1 MDFDLIVIGAGPGGY
16 TAAIRA
22 AQLGMKTAIVEKGKT
37 LGGTCLNVGCI
48 PSKALLSST
57 ELFYGARKHFGSH
70 GISADGLSMDVGAMM
85 KRKDGVVRKMA
96 RGIDF
101 LMNKNGI
108 ERVAGLGRIAG
119 PNEVEVTSD
128 GGQQCLKAKRILI
141 ATGSRVA
148 GLPFL
153 EFDGETVLSSD
164 DAVAL
169 GQAPGSMIV
178 IGGGAIG
185 LELGSVWA
193 RLGTAVTVVEL
204 LPRIAATFDEDIT
217 QALQTLLQRQGLKF
231 HLGTGIES
239 AERTESGVK
248 LTATKGDK
256 QLEIEA
262 EKVLVAVGRKPNT
275 GGLGAAE
282 AGVALDERGCIKTD
296 AEWQTSVPGIY
307 AIGDVVAGPM
317 LAHKAE
323 QEAVAA
329 VERMAGQ
336 PGSVNYDAIPSVI
349 YTAPEVG
356 RGQGEWARDCRGCFS
371 VPSQRPGRRR
381 RACGRLGQGHRRQ
394 GERPGARRAD
404 PLGPCVGADR
414 RGGVADGAGWQRGG
428 LGPHHPR
435 APDDVGG
442 SARGSARRYG
452 RIAAHL
458 ALGRAATSGR
468 VGGRNRRTL
477 GRSGGRVA

>member
-70 GISADGLSMDVGAMM
+70 GISADRLSMDVGAMM

-128 GGQQCLKAKRILI
+128 AGQQCLKAKRILI

-169 GQAPGSMIV
+169 GQAPVSMIV
-178 IGGGAIG
+178 IGAGAIG

-193 RLGTAVTVVEL
+193 RLGTAVTVVEF
-204 LPRIAATFDEDIT
+204 LPRIASTFDEDIT
-217 QALQTLLQRQGLKF
+217 QALQKLLQRQGLKF
-231 HLGTGIES
+231 HLGTYVES
-239 AERTESGVK
+239 AEKTEGGVK
-248 LTATKGDK
+248 LTAAKGDK
-256 QLEIEA
+256 KLELEA
-262 EKVLVAVGRKPNT
+262 EKLLVAVGRKPNT
-275 GGLGAAE
+275 GGLGTAE
-282 AGVALDERGCIKTD
+282 AGVELDERGCIKID
-296 AEWQTSVPGIY
+296 AEWQTSVSGIY

-323 QEAVAA
+323 QEAIAA
-329 VERMAGQ
+329 VERMVGQ
-336 PGSVNYDAIPSVI
+336 PGSVNYDAIPWVI
-349 YTAPEVG
+349 YTSPEVATVGLTEAEAVEKGHEVGVGVFPFQANG
-356 RGQGEWARDCRGCFS
+356 RAVAG
-371 VPSQRPGRRR
+371 
-381 RACGRLGQGHRRQ
+381 GH
-394 GERPGARRAD
+394 
-404 PLGPCVGADR
+404 
-414 RGGVADGAGWQRGG
+414 ADGLAKVIADKATG
-428 LGPHHPR
+428 LVLG
-435 APDDVGG
+435 AQILSANASELIAEVVLLMELGG
-442 SARGSARRYG
+442 SAKDMARTIHAHPTMSEGLRE
-452 RIAAHL
+452 AAH
-458 ALGRAATSGR
+458 AATGEP
-468 VGGRNRRTL
+468 L
-477 GRSGGRVA
+477 HI

>member
-128 GGQQCLKAKRILI
+128 AGQQCLKAKRILI

-169 GQAPGSMIV
+169 GQAPVSMIV
-178 IGGGAIG
+178 IGAGAIG

-193 RLGTAVTVVEL
+193 RLGTAVTVVEF
-204 LPRIAATFDEDIT
+204 LPRIASTFDEDIT
-217 QALQTLLQRQGLKF
+217 QALQKLLQRQGLKF
-231 HLGTGIES
+231 HLGTYVES
-239 AERTESGVK
+239 AEKTEGGVK
-248 LTATKGDK
+248 LTAAKGDK
-256 QLEIEA
+256 KLELEA
-262 EKVLVAVGRKPNT
+262 EKLLVAVGRKPNT
-275 GGLGAAE
+275 GGLGTAE
-282 AGVALDERGCIKTD
+282 AGVELDERGCIKID
-296 AEWQTSVPGIY
+296 AEWQTSVSGIY

-323 QEAVAA
+323 QEAIAA
-329 VERMAGQ
+329 VERMVGQ
-336 PGSVNYDAIPSVI
+336 PGSVNYDAIPWVI
-349 YTAPEVG
+349 YTSPEVATVGLTEAEAVEKGHEVGVGVFPFQANG
-356 RGQGEWARDCRGCFS
+356 RAVAG
-371 VPSQRPGRRR
+371 
-381 RACGRLGQGHRRQ
+381 GH
-394 GERPGARRAD
+394 
-404 PLGPCVGADR
+404 
-414 RGGVADGAGWQRGG
+414 ADGLAKVIADKATG
-428 LGPHHPR
+428 LVLG
-435 APDDVGG
+435 AQILSANASELIAEVVLLMELGG
-442 SARGSARRYG
+442 SAKDMARTIHAHPTMSEGLRE
-452 RIAAHL
+452 AAH
-458 ALGRAATSGR
+458 AATGEP
-468 VGGRNRRTL
+468 L
-477 GRSGGRVA
+477 HI

>member
-1 MDFDLIVIGAGPGGY
+1 MEFDLIVIGAGPGGY
-16 TAAIRA
+16 TAAIKA
-22 AQLGMKTAIVEKGKT
+22 AQLGMKTAIVEKDET
-37 LGGTCLNVGCI
+37 LGGTCLKVGCI
-48 PSKALLSST
+48 PSKALLSSS

-128 GGQQCLKAKRILI
+128 AGQQCLKAKRILI

-169 GQAPGSMIV
+169 GQTPESMVV
-178 IGGGAIG
+178 IGAGAIG

-193 RLGTAVTVVEL
+193 RLGTAVTVVEV
-204 LPRIAATFDEDIT
+204 LPRIASTFDEDIT
-217 QALQTLLQRQGLKF
+217 QALQKLLQRQGLKF
-231 HLGTGIES
+231 HLGTYVES
-239 AERTESGVK
+239 AEKTEGGVK
-248 LTATKGDK
+248 LTAAKGDK
-256 QLEIEA
+256 KLELEA
-262 EKVLVAVGRKPNT
+262 EKLLVAVGRKPNT
-275 GGLGAAE
+275 GGLGTAE
-282 AGVALDERGCIKTD
+282 AGVELDEHGCIKID
-296 AEWQTSVPGIY
+296 AEWQTSVSGIY

-323 QEAVAA
+323 QEAIAA

-336 PGSVNYDAIPSVI
+336 PGSVNYDVIPWVI
-349 YTAPEVG
+349 YTSPEVATVGLTEAEAVEKGYEVGVGVFPFQANG
-356 RGQGEWARDCRGCFS
+356 RAVAG
-371 VPSQRPGRRR
+371 
-381 RACGRLGQGHRRQ
+381 GH
-394 GERPGARRAD
+394 
-404 PLGPCVGADR
+404 
-414 RGGVADGAGWQRGG
+414 ADGLAKVIADKATG
-428 LGPHHPR
+428 LVLG
-435 APDDVGG
+435 AQILSANASELIAEVVLLMELGG
-442 SARGSARRYG
+442 SAKDMARTIHAHPTMSEGLRE
-452 RIAAHL
+452 AAH
-458 ALGRAATSGR
+458 AATGEP
-468 VGGRNRRTL
+468 L
-477 GRSGGRVA
+477 HI